1 MIRASGPGSLL
12 VIVPAWN
19 EEGAIAQVVQDV
31 RRSVPDVPVLVIDDC
46 STDNTIRRAREAG
59 ADILALPHHLG
70 LGGCD
75 ELAHRAV
82 ACLQDR
88 SLLPQGH
95 QHDCAKEHTKR
106 FEAGIDLAECHA

>member
-1 MIRASGPGSLL
+1 MSLRNYK
-12 VIVPAWN
+12 VMPATD
-19 EEGAIAQVVQDV
+19 AQKTP
-31 RRSVPDVPVLVIDDC
+31 PD
-46 STDNTIRRAREAG
+46 
-59 ADILALPHHLG
+59 LG
-70 LGGCD
+70 FGGCD

-82 ACLQDR
+82 ACLRDQ